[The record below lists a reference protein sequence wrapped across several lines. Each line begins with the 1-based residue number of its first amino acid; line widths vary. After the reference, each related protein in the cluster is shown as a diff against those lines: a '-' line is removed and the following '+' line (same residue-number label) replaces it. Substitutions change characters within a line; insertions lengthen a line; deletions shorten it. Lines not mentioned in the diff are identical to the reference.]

1 MLPEWLT
8 AFLLRI
14 KALFKRRQL
23 DRDLEDELNFH
34 LAMRE
39 AKQAESGTPA
49 DEAHYAARRQFGNP
63 TLLKEATR
71 DMSTFTWLE
80 SLWQDIRFA
89 ARSLRKNP
97 GFTAVAVITLALGI
111 GANTAIFSFVNA
123 VLLERLPYPH
133 PEQIAMVWEKPPE
146 GGRNGISTMNFL
158 DWKRQNTVFAAMAAE
173 TGGSMTLTGGDRPL
187 QLQGSRVSVPFFN
200 IWGVKPMLGRTF
212 APDEDQLG
220 KNQVV
225 VLSHRAWE
233 SRFGADPKIIGRTIS
248 LNNKPYTVIGVMPAG
263 TSFDRSRDLLWIPL
277 AFESKEMTRDYRW
290 MICWARLR
298 PGVTLQQARE
308 QMKSIGA
315 RIAHDYPESNKGWSV
330 TVDRY
335 QDTFVDESL
344 RRSLWVLLAAVG
356 AVLLI
361 GCVNLANLLLA
372 RGASREREVAVRS
385 ALGASQRRL
394 VRQFL
399 TESALLSGFG
409 GVAGLLVGYGLM
421 RVFKPWT
428 PLFNLPVEADVQLN
442 GHVLLYVAAVA
453 IVTGMLFGIAPAI
466 RSARSDLVDSLKEGG
481 RTASSGTG
489 RKRVRDGLVAAEVAL
504 AFVLLSGAGLLVRSF
519 YQLQQVDPGFES
531 TNVITMGL
539 PMSSAQYPNGP
550 RIISYI
556 DQVREKL
563 DGLPGVLAAATT
575 SALPL
580 EGWSD
585 VMPFLIEGRPFV
597 DMANRPGAGFKEVS
611 PSYLSAVHMRLL
623 EGRWLAETDTAA
635 SLPVVVIN
643 EPMANRYFK
652 GEDPIGKRIL
662 VQQIIPGQ
670 PAVGPEIAWQVVGV
684 VAEEK
689 SNGLHSSVEGMY
701 VSYKQSPTT
710 NTALVVRA
718 AMDPGRLVKSIE
730 AAIWQLNKSQALD
743 GIKTLDEIKSD
754 SLGPNR
760 LRTTLLGI
768 FAALALLLAAIGIY
782 GVISCSAA
790 QRTHEIG
797 IRMALGAQSGDVLR
811 LVVDQG
817 LRLVLAGV
825 AIGLIIG
832 FGLMRFVSSLLYG
845 VRPSDSLTFAVVSVV
860 LTGVGI
866 LASYIP
872 ARRAT
877 KVDPMV
883 ALRHE

>member
-1 MLPEWLT
+1 MN
-8 AFLLRI
+8 RR
-14 KALFKRRQL
+14 KRMMENL
-23 DRDLEDELNFH
+23 D
-34 LAMRE
+34 
-39 AKQAESGTPA
+39 
-49 DEAHYAARRQFGNP
+49 
-63 TLLKEATR
+63 
-71 DMSTFTWLE
+71 
-80 SLWQDIRFA
+80 QDIRDFIERETQDNIERGMRPEEARYA
-89 ARSLRKNP
+89 ALRKFGNVTRVKEDTWGVWTLGWLEQLRRDLSYGLRQLRRAP
-97 GFTAVAVITLALGI
+97 GFTAVAVVTLALCI
-111 GANTAIFSFVNA
+111 GANTAIFSFVDA

-133 PEQIAMVWEKPPE
+133 PEQIVMVWEKPPMGE
-146 GGRNGISTMNFL
+146 RNGISTMNFL
-158 DWKRQNTVFAAMAAE
+158 DWKRQNTVFTAMAAE

-187 QLQGSRVSVPFFN
+187 QLQGSRVSAPFFN

-248 LNNKPYTVIGVMPAG
+248 LDNKPYTVIGVMPAR
-263 TSFDRSRDLLWIPL
+263 TPFDRTQNLLWIPL
-277 AFESKEMTRDYRW
+277 AFKPKEMTRDYHW
-290 MICWARLR
+290 MISWARLR

-308 QMKSIGA
+308 QMKSIAA
-315 RIAHDYPESNKGWSV
+315 RIAHDYPESNKGWSA

-335 QDTFVDESL
+335 QDTFVDASL
-344 RRSLWVLLAAVG
+344 RRSLWVLFAAVG

-421 RVFKPWT
+421 KIFKPWT
-428 PLFNLPVEADVQLN
+428 PLFQLPVEADVRLN
-442 GHVLLYVAAVA
+442 GHVLLFAAAVVVA
-453 IVTGMLFGIAPAI
+453 TGILFGIAPAI
-466 RSARSDLVDSLKEGG
+466 RSARSDLVESLKEGG
-481 RTASSGTG
+481 RTASSGMG
-489 RKRVRDGLVAAEVAL
+489 RKQARSGLVVAEVAL

-531 TNVITMGL
+531 TNVITMWL
-539 PMSSAQYPNGP
+539 PMTSAQYPNGP
-550 RIISYI
+550 RIISYL

-563 DGLPGVLAAATT
+563 DGVPGVLAAATT

-585 VMPFLIEGRPFV
+585 GMPFLIEGRPFV
-597 DMANRPGAGFKEVS
+597 DMANRPSAGFKQVS
-611 PSYLSAVHMRLL
+611 PSYLSSLHMRLL
-623 EGRWLAETDTAA
+623 KGRWLAETDTAA
-635 SLPVVVIN
+635 NVPVMVIN
-643 EPMANRYFK
+643 KPMANRYFK

-662 VQQIIPGQ
+662 IQQIIPGQ
-670 PAVGPEIAWQVVGV
+670 PALGPEIPWQVVGV

-689 SNGLHSSVEGMY
+689 SDGLDSLSPGMY
-701 VSYKQSPTT
+701 VSYKQSPTV

-718 AMDPGRLVKSIE
+718 AMDSALLVKSIQT
-730 AAIWQLNKSQALD
+730 AIWQLNKNQAVDDIQKLD
-743 GIKTLDEIKSD
+743 QIKSD

-760 LRTTLLGI
+760 LRATLLGI

-782 GVISCSAA
+782 GVISYSVA
-790 QRTHEIG
+790 QRTHEMG
-797 IRMALGAQSGDVLR
+797 VRAALGASR
-811 LVVDQG
+811 WDQ
-817 LRLVLAGV
+817 LRLVLGGGMALTALGLGIGV
-825 AIGLIIG
+825 LGAIALT
-832 FGLMRFVSSLLYG
+832 SLLASLLFG
-845 VRPSDSLTFAVVSVV
+845 VSPHDPWTLTAAAV
-860 LTGVGI
+860 I
-866 LASYIP
+866 LAAVAAAACYIP
-872 ARRAT
+872 ASRAA

>member
-1 MLPEWLT
+1 MN
-8 AFLLRI
+8 RR
-14 KALFKRRQL
+14 KRMMEDL
-23 DRDLEDELNFH
+23 DRDIRDFIERETQDNIERG
-34 LAMRE
+34 MRPEE
-39 AKQAESGTPA
+39 AR
-49 DEAHYAARRQFGNP
+49 YAALRKFGN
-63 TLLKEATR
+63 LTR
-71 DMSTFTWLE
+71 VKQETWDVWTWGWLE
-80 SLWQDIRFA
+80 QCWRDLIYG
-89 ARSLRKNP
+89 LRQLRRAP
-97 GFTAVAVITLALGI
+97 GFTAVAVVTLALGI
-111 GANTAIFSFVNA
+111 GANAAIFSFVNA

-133 PEQIAMVWEKPPE
+133 PEQIVMVWEEPPG

-158 DWKRQNTVFAAMAAE
+158 DWKRQNTVFTAMAAE

-187 QLQGSRVSVPFFN
+187 QLQGSRVGASFFN
-200 IWGVKPMLGRTF
+200 IFGVKPMLGRTF

-248 LNNKPYTVIGVMPAG
+248 LNNKPYTVIGVMPAR
-263 TSFDRSRDLLWIPL
+263 TPFDRSQDLLWIPL
-277 AFESKEMTRDYRW
+277 AFAPKEMTRDYHW
-290 MICWARLR
+290 MISWARLR
-298 PGVTLQQARE
+298 PGVTLRQAQE

-315 RIAHDYPESNKGWSV
+315 QIAHDYPESNKGWSV
-330 TVDRY
+330 IVDRY
-335 QDTFVDESL
+335 QDTFVGNTL

-385 ALGASQRRL
+385 ALGASQGRL
-394 VRQFL
+394 MRQFL

-409 GVAGLLVGYGLM
+409 GVAGILVGYGLM
-421 RVFKPWT
+421 KLFKPWT
-428 PLFNLPVEADVQLN
+428 PLFQLPVEANVQLN
-442 GHVLLYVAAVA
+442 GRVVLFVAVVA
-453 IVTGMLFGIAPAI
+453 IVTGILFGIAPAV

-489 RKRVRDGLVAAEVAL
+489 RKRLRNGLVVAEVAL
-504 AFVLLSGAGLLVRSF
+504 AFVLVSGAGLLVRSF
-519 YQLQQVDPGFES
+519 YQLEQVDSGFQS

-550 RIISYI
+550 RIVSYL

-563 DGLPGVLAAATT
+563 DGLPGVVTSATT
-575 SALPL
+575 SSLPL

-597 DMANRPGAGFKEVS
+597 DMANRPNAGFKEVS
-611 PSYLSAVHMRLL
+611 PSYLSALRLRLL
-623 EGRWLAETDTAA
+623 KGRWLAETDTAG
-635 SLPVVVIN
+635 SVPVVVIN

-652 GEDPIGKRIL
+652 GEDPIGQRIK

-670 PAVGPEIAWQVVGV
+670 PALGPEIAWQVVGV

-689 SNGLHSSVEGMY
+689 TDGLDVSSPGMY

-710 NTALVVRA
+710 YTDLVVRA
-718 AMDPGRLVKSIE
+718 AMDPGLLVKSVQ
-730 AAIWQLNKSQALD
+730 AAIWQINKNQAVN

-754 SLGPNR
+754 SLGPNQ
-760 LRTTLLGI
+760 LRAALLAV

-782 GVISCSAA
+782 GVISYSVA
-790 QRTHEIG
+790 QRTHEMG
-797 IRMALGAQSGDVLR
+797 VRAALGASR
-811 LVVDQG
+811 WDQ
-817 LRLVLAGV
+817 LRLVLSGGMALVALGLGIGV
-825 AIGLIIG
+825 LGALA
-832 FGLMRFVSSLLYG
+832 LTRLLASLLFG
-845 VRPSDSLTFAVVSVV
+845 VSPHDPWTLTAAAVFLAVV
-860 LTGVGI
+860 
-866 LASYIP
+866 AAAACYIP
-872 ARRAT
+872 ARRAA

-883 ALRHE
+883 ALRYE